1 MNEASPCL
9 PPAADTAAPIAPIT
23 PTVPIVPTASGESG
37 AAPARCA
44 DRPTPASLQPL
55 CAALAALEPLYHAA
69 CPQASLA
76 DFDRCVADGFWEIG
90 ASGLR
95 YDRAW
100 ARQALAQRPGVPP
113 DAHWRCEDWRLQSLT
128 PDLMLL
134 SYRLIQPWRR
144 SQRMTLW
151 QRCGLS
157 EQPWLAVFHQGTPE
171 LPVP

>member
-1 MNEASPCL
+1 MNAPSPAG
-9 PPAADTAAPIAPIT
+9 PATLTTA
-23 PTVPIVPTASGESG
+23 TAS
-37 AAPARCA
+37 APVFCA
-44 DRPTPASLQPL
+44 DRPTPVPLQPL
-55 CAALAALEPLYHAA
+55 CATLAALEPLYHAA

-76 DFDRCVADGFWEIG
+76 DFDRCVAADFWEIG

-100 ARQALAQRPGVPP
+100 ARRALAQRPAVPP
-113 DAHWRCEDWRLQSLT
+113 EAHWHCEDWRLQALT
-128 PDLMLL
+128 SDLMLL
-134 SYRLIQPWRR
+134 SYRLIQPWRS

-151 QRCGLS
+151 QRCGPP